1 MTVKELIEQLK
12 KYDIEKEV
20 KIFARDFR
28 DYVDEEYLDE
38 EYAVYSENKITKIH
52 EDTENSIILRC
63 E

>member
-1 MTVKELIEQLK
+1 MKVKELIETLQK
-12 KYDIEKEV
+12 FDSEKEI
-20 KIFARDFR
+20 KIFVRDFR

-52 EDTENSIILRC
+52 EGTENSIVLRC